1 MIINQSNLKTLFEG
15 FSTSFNK
22 GFDGADSHYKDV
34 AMVVPSAARETTYG
48 WLGQFPKLRE
58 WIGDRVI
65 RNLTAHSYTVVNRTF
80 ESTVE
85 VPRTSIEDD
94 QFGVFGPIVEELGKT
109 TGEFPD
115 ELIFLLLAAGFA
127 TACYDGQY
135 FFDTDHPVGNG
146 VGGVQSVSNMQ
157 DGVGPP
163 WFLLDTSR
171 SIKPMLWQ
179 DRIPFKLTSLDR
191 DDDENVFF
199 RDRYVY
205 GTRGRANAG
214 FGLWQL
220 AFASKAGFTGGNYA
234 AARAAM
240 MSLKGDE
247 GRPLAIR
254 PTVLVVPPALEEAA
268 LKIVNSE
275 NGAGGETNPWK
286 GTARLI
292 VTPWLA

>member
-1 MIINQSNLKTLFEG
+1 MIINSSTLRSLFTG

-22 GFDGADSHYKDV
+22 GLEGAESHYRDV

-58 WIGDRVI
+58 WIGDHHVK
-65 RNLTAHSYTVVNRTF
+65 NLAAHGYTVVNRTF
-80 ESTVE
+80 ENTVS

-94 QFGVFGPIVEELGKT
+94 QFSVFGPIIEELGKAN
-109 TGEFPD
+109 GEFPD
-115 ELIFLLLAAGFA
+115 EMIFSLPAAGF
-127 TACYDGQY
+127 TTPCYDGQY
-135 FFDTDHPVGNG
+135 FFDTDHPVGIG
-146 VGGVQSVSNMQ
+146 TPQSVSNVQ
-157 DGVGPP
+157 AGSGVP

-171 SIKPMLWQ
+171 AIKPMLWQ
-179 DRIPFKLTSLDR
+179 ERVPFKLVSLDR
-191 DDDENVFF
+191 DNDENVFF
-199 RDRYVY
+199 RDEYVY

-220 AFASKAGFTGGNYA
+220 AFASKADLDGPNYA

-254 PTVLVVPPALEEAA
+254 PTVLVVPPALEEAG
-268 LKIVNSE
+268 LKLLNS
-275 NGAGGETNPWK
+275 NTGLGGVTNPWRD
-286 GTARLI
+286 TAKLI